1 MASGPG
7 LKGNKAGVRPGH
19 AVAGLA
25 AAGQRVLLPCWP
37 GDHCS
42 SSFVPPPRWFQGRS
56 PGWNWRGA
64 CGSSPWGWKT
74 IVSGLGLRGT
84 VCPEFGE
91 LGTLERECQI
101 HAFPVGPTQAW
112 AITSVFCHRADG
124 AVFLVD
130 LWEPLSLAMSSPP
143 KKPSSRITYFLVSEK
158 LALFM

>member
-1 MASGPG
+1 M
-7 LKGNKAGVRPGH
+7 L
-19 AVAGLA
+19 AGLA
-25 AAGQRVLLPCWP
+25 AAGQGVLLPCWP

-56 PGWNWRGA
+56 PAWNWRGA

-91 LGTLERECQI
+91 LGTLGRECQI

-143 KKPSSRITYFLVSEK
+143 KKPLSRITYFLVSEK